1 MSLGL
6 PQRPN
11 LDHLKKQAKDALNLV
26 QRHKPG
32 WKLADAQHAVARGYG
47 FASWPKLKAHVD
59 AVQPVDRSLAAVRT
73 AADPGDGVQDT
84 PSIVVIWIAS
94 TNPPHS
100 VILKVAAAG
109 DIITI
114 TQVALDASG
123 REVAATM
130 TLRADGVDHPSERGG
145 EIARST
151 WIRPDV
157 LQTEHKQGP
166 HVLARGTY
174 EVSQEGRTLSV
185 SMQEQV
191 IVFDRV

>member
-1 MSLGL
+1 MSLSL
-6 PQRPN
+6 PQLPN

-26 QRHKPG
+26 HRHKPG

-59 AVQPVDRSLAAVRT
+59 AVQTVDRTRAVVRT
-73 AADPGDGVQDT
+73 AAGTDDEVQGT
-84 PSIVVIWIAS
+84 PSIAGIWIARTS
-94 TNPPHS
+94 PPDS

-130 TLRADGVDHPSERGG
+130 ALRADGLDHPSERGG
-145 EIARST
+145 QIVRST

-157 LQTEHKQGP
+157 LQVEHKQGP

-174 EVSQEGRTLSV
+174 EVSQEGSTLSV

-191 IVFDRV
+191 IVFDRA